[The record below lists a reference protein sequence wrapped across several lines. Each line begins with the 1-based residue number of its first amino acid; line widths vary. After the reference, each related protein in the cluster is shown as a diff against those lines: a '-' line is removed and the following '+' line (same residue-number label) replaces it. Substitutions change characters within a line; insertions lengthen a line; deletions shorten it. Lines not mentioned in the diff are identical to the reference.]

1 MDKTFYTGSYFD
13 KCSVVSHNNYLAM
26 NLVTYLEVFIQSIP
40 WVRSELLE
48 TELDTFLLVIEVDDN
63 NLDLLVEFND
73 IVWVIDTSP

>member
-1 MDKTFYTGSYFD
+1 
-13 KCSVVSHNNYLAM
+13 M

-73 IVWVIDTSP
+73 IVWVVDTSP